1 MQNLFPSAAVRAAQS
16 STLVQFPAGKCV
28 LTPLPTGK
36 YQVTADPRRGQIQ
49 LTKGIDDL
57 LHFKWVNLA
66 SGAVEDDRVVMGGEC
81 KFKKVKTGRDNDPK
95 DRVFMLKFSGNPKP
109 LMFWMQDPDSSKD
122 EESVKKTNVLLDN
135 PNANVGA
142 SQPAALGSLGNASN
156 FLSLLG
162 RPQIPSTAAA
172 PASGPS
178 SSASGNAAATPFGN
192 LDLSSL
198 LSTVA
203 AAPRPPAT
211 RPPAPRVPAT
221 PNLQDVFAGED
232 IVRTGILNDPAV
244 QADLV
249 RHLPAEQQ
257 QSENLESTVR
267 SAQFQQSLGSLSS
280 ALRNP
285 DNLQSVLSNFGLN
298 PADGHEQLLRGD
310 GVGAFLSALQASAN
324 QNNSSGDATNTDSAA
339 DEKEDEK
346 KMEE

>member
-28 LTPLPTGK
+28 LTPLSTGK
-36 YQVTADPRRGQIQ
+36 QQVTADPRRGQIQ

-66 SGAVEDDRVVMGGEC
+66 SGVVEDDRVIMGGEC

-95 DRVFMLKFSGNPKP
+95 DRVFMLKFNGNPKP

-122 EESVKKTNVLLDN
+122 EEAVKKTNLLLDN
-135 PNANVGA
+135 PNANVGGG
-142 SQPAALGSLGNASN
+142 QPAALGSMSNASN
-156 FLSLLG
+156 LLSLLG
-162 RPQIPSTAAA
+162 RPQIPSANAAS
-172 PASGPS
+172 ASGPS

-198 LSTVA
+198 LNTVA
-203 AAPRPPAT
+203 AAPRPAVT

-221 PNLQDVFAGED
+221 PNLQEFFSGED
-232 IVRTGILNDPAV
+232 IVRSGILSDPTV

-257 QSENLESTVR
+257 RSENLESTVR

-324 QNNSSGDATNTDSAA
+324 ENNGNGDASNTNGSANQ
-339 DEKEDEK
+339 EGDEK